1 MAMFIEQSAAAQ
13 TAFAGLAQAARQ
25 RDLTRSIADLPGGFT
40 RKSVKGRDYLYHQHR
55 RPDGKLQQ
63 IYVGPDDAETHALI
77 AKHNDTG
84 DRQARKHL
92 ADMCEV
98 VVALGGYGVIPKH
111 ARVIARL
118 ADHGLFR
125 AGGILVGTH
134 AYLAYQNRFG
144 VLWRAGDTT
153 VDLDFAHPGRNISLA
168 LSHDLEIDAH
178 KAIESLKMGFLP
190 INEGTRYIKADEPD
204 FDLDFLTCLHRR
216 SQEPVTMRHLNLT
229 LQPLKFMEFSM
240 EDPVVAVLPTSS
252 GPIVVNVPRP
262 ERYALAK
269 LVLYMER
276 MEGRNPEKAGKDL
289 MQAASLIDYLSSRLP
304 DMLQDAW
311 FDLLSR
317 GPGWRKRAK
326 QGFDAL
332 TQWHPDINRAIAW
345 PSRLS
350 DLGVAG

>member
-1 MAMFIEQSAAAQ
+1 M
-13 TAFAGLAQAARQ
+13 
-25 RDLTRSIADLPGGFT
+25 
-40 RKSVKGRDYLYHQHR
+40 
-55 RPDGKLQQ
+55 
-63 IYVGPDDAETHALI
+63 
-77 AKHNDTG
+77 
-84 DRQARKHL
+84 
-92 ADMCEV
+92 
-98 VVALGGYGVIPKH
+98 
-111 ARVIARL
+111 
-118 ADHGLFR
+118 
-125 AGGILVGTH
+125 
-134 AYLAYQNRFG
+134 
-144 VLWRAGDTT
+144 
-153 VDLDFAHPGRNISLA
+153 
-168 LSHDLEIDAH
+168 
-178 KAIESLKMGFLP
+178 
-190 INEGTRYIKADEPD
+190 
-204 FDLDFLTCLHRR
+204 
-216 SQEPVTMRHLNLT
+216 
-229 LQPLKFMEFSM
+229 
-240 EDPVVAVLPTSS
+240 
-252 GPIVVNVPRP
+252 VNVPRP

>member
-1 MAMFIEQSAAAQ
+1 MAMFIEQSASAQ
-13 TAFAGLAQAARQ
+13 TAYAGMAQAARQ

-40 RKSVKGRDYLYHQHR
+40 KKSVKGRDYLYHQHR

-63 IYVGPDDAETHALI
+63 IYLGPDDEETRALI
-77 AKHNDTG
+77 AMHSDTG
-84 DRQARKHL
+84 ARQARKHL
-92 ADMCEV
+92 ADMCEA

-125 AGGILVGTH
+125 AGGVLVSTH

-168 LSHDLEIDAH
+168 LSDDLEIDTH

-190 INEGTRYIKADEPD
+190 INAGTRYIKDDEPD
-204 FDLDFLTCLHRR
+204 CDLDFLTCLHRR
-216 SQEPVTMRHLNLT
+216 SQEPVTMRRLNLT

-240 EDPVVAVLPTSS
+240 EDPVVAVLPASS

-262 ERYALAK
+262 ERFALAK
-269 LVLYMER
+269 LVHYMER
-276 MEGRNPEKAGKDL
+276 MEGKNPEKAGKDL
-289 MQAASLIDYLSSRLP
+289 TQAASLIDYLSSRLP

-311 FDLLSR
+311 SDLLSR

-332 TQWHPDINRAIAW
+332 TQRHPGIDCAIAW
-345 PSRLS
+345 P
-350 DLGVAG
+350 GGK